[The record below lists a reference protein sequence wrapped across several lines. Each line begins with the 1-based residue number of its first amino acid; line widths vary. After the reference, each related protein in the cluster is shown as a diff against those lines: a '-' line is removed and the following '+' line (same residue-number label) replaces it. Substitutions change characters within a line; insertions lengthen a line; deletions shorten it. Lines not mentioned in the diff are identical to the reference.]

1 MKILLLDNYDSFTF
15 NLAHLVREV
24 LGYAP
29 DVRRNDKITLDEVEG
44 YDQILL
50 SPGPGVPSEAGL
62 MPELI
67 RRYAPRKRILGVC
80 LGHQAIAESFGAR
93 LENMAQ
99 VCHGQGLE
107 TLIETPDEPL
117 FNGLP
122 AKFTSGRYHSWVV
135 ATHDWPAC
143 LEITARDP
151 EGRVMALRHREF
163 DVCGVQFHPESVLT
177 PQGAD
182 IMRNWLKT

>member
-24 LGYAP
+24 SGCAP
-29 DVRRNDKITLDEVEG
+29 DVRRNDKIAFEEVES
-44 YDQILL
+44 YDKILL

-62 MPELI
+62 MPQMI
-67 RRYAPRKRILGVC
+67 RHFAPRKSILGVC
-80 LGHQAIAESFGAR
+80 LGHQAIGESFGAR

-99 VCHGQGLE
+99 VSHGQELE
-107 TLIETPDEPL
+107 TFLTTPDEPL

-122 AKFTSGRYHSWVV
+122 PSFASGRYHSWLVSEN
-135 ATHDWPAC
+135 AFPAC
-143 LEITARDP
+143 LAITARDA

-163 DVCGVQFHPESVLT
+163 DVRGLQFHPESVLT
-177 PQGAD
+177 PHGAD
-182 IMRNWLKT
+182 IMRNWLNT